1 MRSTIAQ
8 SALFSVTLAFLAF
21 TDCGFAQRI
30 SFGSCPDFP
39 VVTNF
44 DVPKYTGRWFEYSRY
59 FAIFELFG
67 KCAVADYT
75 DLSPPEGA
83 PKIGVLNRGV
93 NYITSVSR
101 EAIGDAVLADPD
113 DPEGSARLI
122 VNFDSQSTRSTTAN
136 YNVVD
141 TDYESYS
148 VVYYCSSV
156 LYFLK
161 AEILWILT
169 RDQFPDD
176 TMIDAV
182 KDKIVKAGIDTSR
195 LGKTDQ
201 DTCPPP
207 PKAPVNNNN
216 NNNKNNNNEL

>member
-1 MRSTIAQ
+1 MKAAAISQ
-8 SALFSVTLAFLAF
+8 SVLFYVAFMAF
-21 TDCGFAQRI
+21 TDGGLAQRI

-44 DVPKYTGRWFEYSRY
+44 DVSKYTGRWFEYSRY

-67 KCAVADYT
+67 KCAIADYT
-75 DLSPPEGA
+75 DLSPPEGP

-93 NYITSVSR
+93 NYITGVSR
-101 EAIGDAVLADPD
+101 EAIGDAVLADPN
-113 DPEGSARLI
+113 DPAGSARLI
-122 VNFDSQSTRSTTAN
+122 VNFDSQETRSTTAN

-148 VVYYCSSV
+148 VVYYCSNV

-169 RDQFPDD
+169 RDQFPEDD
-176 TMIDAV
+176 MIAGV
-182 KDKIVKAGIDTSR
+182 KEKIAQAGIDNSR

-201 DTCPPP
+201 ATCPPP
-207 PKAPVNNNN
+207 PKAPANQQNDRNDESN
-216 NNNKNNNNEL
+216 AEL